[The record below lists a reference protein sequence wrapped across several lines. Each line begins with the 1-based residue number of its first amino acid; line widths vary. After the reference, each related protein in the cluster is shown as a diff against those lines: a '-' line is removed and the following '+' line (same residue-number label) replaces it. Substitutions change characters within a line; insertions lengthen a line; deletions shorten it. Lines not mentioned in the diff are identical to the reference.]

1 MKYIFGPV
9 PSRRLGR
16 SLGIDPTVRPDGA
29 KACNWNCIYCQLGR
43 THPLMGSREIFSP
56 PQDMLRELDGAL
68 AGEAGHDVDWITF
81 VGSGE
86 PTINADLGEML
97 RGVKA
102 MTPLPVA
109 VITNGS
115 LLSLPD
121 VRKDLMVADAVMP
134 TLDAGDELTFL
145 RINRPHPQFGFTRH
159 IDGLV
164 AFRREYHGK
173 IWLETMLISGLNDDE
188 GSLTRLAKAIE
199 KISPDEV
206 HIVLPTR
213 PPVEPWVRP
222 SDDEGVLRA
231 RSILGRVARVVHPDE
246 AYGDF
251 SLNADTDPLEAV
263 AKTLARHPMS
273 DEELRRSLAQWGE
286 TNPDAILKTL
296 VESGRA
302 HQILRYDKVFWLGS
316 LPVKA
321 TGEASDP
328 A

>member
-16 SLGIDPTVRPDGA
+16 SLGIDPTVRADGG
-29 KACNWNCIYCQLGR
+29 KACNWNCVYCQPGR
-43 THPLMGSREIFSP
+43 THTFTGSRETLSP
-56 PQDMLRELDGAL
+56 SAEVLHELDGAL
-68 AGEAGHDVDWITF
+68 AGEAGKNVDWITF

-86 PTINADLGEML
+86 PTLSADLGEML

-115 LLSLPD
+115 LLSLPG
-121 VRKDLMVADAVMP
+121 VRNDLMVADAVMP

-164 AFRREYHGK
+164 DFRREYHGK

-199 KISPDEV
+199 KI
-206 HIVLPTR
+206 
-213 PPVEPWVRP
+213 
-222 SDDEGVLRA
+222 
-231 RSILGRVARVVHPDE
+231 
-246 AYGDF
+246 
-251 SLNADTDPLEAV
+251 
-263 AKTLARHPMS
+263 AK
-273 DEELRRSLAQWGE
+273 
-286 TNPDAILKTL
+286 
-296 VESGRA
+296 
-302 HQILRYDKVFWLGS
+302 
-316 LPVKA
+316 
-321 TGEASDP
+321 
-328 A
+328 